1 MKPCDN
7 CKIYPY
13 CKRYGVCEQQGRSW
27 QERNANLE
35 AAKFLG
41 IAAAVFMG
49 AFVLVRMALAV
60 GC

>member
-1 MKPCDN
+1 MDKYD
-7 CKIYPY
+7 YM
-13 CKRYGVCEQQGRSW
+13 QGRSW

-49 AFVLVRMALAV
+49 AFVLIRAALAV